1 MKHVLLWIIAHS
13 RTFLIIYGVAFCV
26 ILAIIFENMV
36 SPGYTQD
43 DAYRW
48 MYKGNIALVVLLV
61 AIALM
66 VLLRYLY
73 FEEILQLG

>member
-1 MKHVLLWIIAHS
+1 MGLL
-13 RTFLIIYGVAFCV
+13 
-26 ILAIIFENMV
+26 

-73 FEEILQLG
+73 FEGILQLG

>member
-1 MKHVLLWIIAHS
+1 MKQVLLWIIAHS

-26 ILAIIFENMV
+26 ILAIMFENMA
-36 SPGYTQD
+36 SPGYTQN

-73 FEEILQLG
+73 FEGILQLG

>member
-1 MKHVLLWIIAHS
+1 MKQVLLWIIAHS
-13 RTFLIIYGVAFCV
+13 RTFLIIYGISFCV
-26 ILAIIFENMV
+26 ILAIMIENMF
-36 SPGYTQD
+36 SLGYTLN

-48 MYKGNIALVVLLV
+48 MYKGNIALVILLV

-73 FEEILQLG
+73 FEGILQLG